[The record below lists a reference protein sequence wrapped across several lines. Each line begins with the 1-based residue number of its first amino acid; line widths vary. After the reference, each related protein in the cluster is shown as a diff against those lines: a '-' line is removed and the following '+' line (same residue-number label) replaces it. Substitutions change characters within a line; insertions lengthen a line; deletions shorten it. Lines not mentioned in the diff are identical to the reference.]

1 MLLLGKVMEVESD
14 MSVIVLVDLCTDL
27 EYERLKAEL
36 LRYHCERIEESDCQD
51 GITGKL

>member
-1 MLLLGKVMEVESD
+1 MESD
-14 MSVIVLVDLCTDL
+14 VSVIVLVDLCTDL